1 MVGDSDR
8 RQGREGGVS
17 ERGEGRGGE
26 GGRSTTV
33 SDLLS
38 SEAVFEPGQIR
49 RNQCKTWV
57 NL

>member
-17 ERGEGRGGE
+17 ERGEGR

-49 RNQCKTWV
+49 RNQCK
-57 NL
+57 NLGEFVMQ